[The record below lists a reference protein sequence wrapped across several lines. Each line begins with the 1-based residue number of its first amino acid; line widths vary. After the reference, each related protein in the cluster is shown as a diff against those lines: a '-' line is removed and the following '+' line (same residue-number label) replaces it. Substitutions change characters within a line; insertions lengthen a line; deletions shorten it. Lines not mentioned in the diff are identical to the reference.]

1 LRSRIRYLK
10 NLNTR
15 SMLTTTFLGAFIKS
29 KEGGILNQN
38 ENRALVKQLSSA
50 IKYLHQNSIA
60 HRDLKMENILV
71 KTEVDSFKSK
81 ITDFGLAEKQSVG
94 TLSGKREF
102 LEQFCGTPVYMA
114 PEILQKHSYSVKCD
128 IWRLVCFTRSSSCEF

>member
-1 LRSRIRYLK
+1 MVI
-10 NLNTR
+10 
-15 SMLTTTFLGAFIKS
+15 GIKFVIVT
-29 KEGGILNQN
+29 K
-38 ENRALVKQLSSA
+38 
-50 IKYLHQNSIA
+50 
-60 HRDLKMENILV
+60 V

>member
-1 LRSRIRYLK
+1 MVIG
-10 NLNTR
+10 
-15 SMLTTTFLGAFIKS
+15 F
-29 KEGGILNQN
+29 
-38 ENRALVKQLSSA
+38 QLLIA
-50 IKYLHQNSIA
+50 IK
-60 HRDLKMENILV
+60 V

-128 IWRLVCFTRSSSCEF
+128 IWRLVSFTRSSSSEF